1 MSKIEIGKFTH
12 SKMLV
17 VSSWSVVRKWAS
29 VRTIKCTWIHF
40 HTRTCP
46 HTHTLTTFLAQVHVL
61 VQTLQKRNSN
71 NNSNRKKW
79 EEIVGIA
86 GEVEQQ
92 PENGNFTI
100 CMNFPNNSQNLLN
113 YSIPKFSVFLPK
125 QIATATYS
133 IDIITNSSNM
143 YCACC
148 CVLCLCVRMFGDDD
162 CAQISFT
169 LFKCFAAVF
178 SLSLPPAKEEIC
190 ISSRNEE
197 KCRETTPRHT
207 RTVREREGRRVGAI
221 VNLKMYKPLKSEV
234 GFFIRRT
241 ANIDCTLKRYRHG
254 TERTHTHLRS
264 WEFWVFLQ
272 YSPHS
277 NDFRNR

>member
-46 HTHTLTTFLAQVHVL
+46 HTHTHNFLGSSARTCTDATEKKQ
-61 VQTLQKRNSN
+61 QQQQQ
-71 NNSNRKKW
+71 KKW

-178 SLSLPPAKEEIC
+178 SLSLSPAKEVIC

-207 RTVREREGRRVGAI
+207 RTARERGKEG
-221 VNLKMYKPLKSEV
+221 KS
-234 GFFIRRT
+234 
-241 ANIDCTLKRYRHG
+241 DC
-254 TERTHTHLRS
+254 
-264 WEFWVFLQ
+264 EFKNV
-272 YSPHS
+272 
-277 NDFRNR
+277 